1 MNADLTE
8 EENSRKMMNEFVL
21 QKEIIGTERKFGT
34 IEMRDLLVKLK
45 ADLQNWQC
53 DRKKVVGEAQEE
65 YYYLTF
71 FSVRHILAFY
81 DYFTSDVQD
90 DKNAK
95 ILQNS
100 QLPSRE
106 VCLSISCDNNDSHV
120 LNEIGKKLH
129 AIVGKLSKTPCVLRV
144 KGKLI
149 IADIVDR
156 GKLCV
161 ASCDDK
167 LCDVHSTNGLN
178 AETMKTI
185 YHDLYNNVVCVSSDL
200 SVQGKTEWI
209 KQASFEK
216 KKLLRSFFLISDGAD
231 FGSRV
236 RQLRKCKLQPFESLH
251 IIIIS
256 ADNSNEINMFLFEL
270 LSLGFVSS
278 NVDVVSFPQNR
289 VFIEV
294 SSTFQRKLLNS
305 LPITGYL
312 IKEHLSWDIGRLN
325 ISIEL
330 YSPIQIVCN
339 YLDAYEMHELDGK
352 DIVLHGQLKPIE

>member
-1 MNADLTE
+1 MPRLCRT
-8 EENSRKMMNEFVL
+8 
-21 QKEIIGTERKFGT
+21 
-34 IEMRDLLVKLK
+34 LVKFV
-45 ADLQNWQC
+45 NN
-53 DRKKVVGEAQEE
+53 
-65 YYYLTF
+65 
-71 FSVRHILAFY
+71 
-81 DYFTSDVQD
+81 
-90 DKNAK
+90 NAE
-95 ILQNS
+95 
-100 QLPSRE
+100 LPSRE

-129 AIVGKLSKTPCVLRV
+129 ATVGKLSKTPCVLRV

-167 LCDVHSTNGLN
+167 LCVLNIIMSLYANHGSFPEPWQVLICKKSTMIEEHNIFIKRCFFAAKNGYKEKLFCITNLELLEFELQLDLVESIRSMREKYNDYFLPLVCCRESSFHHHILDQFSQDVHSTNGLN

-185 YHDLYNNVVCVSSDL
+185 YRDLYNNVVCVSSDL
-200 SVQGKTEWI
+200 SRQGKTEWI
-209 KQASFEK
+209 KQAT
-216 KKLLRSFFLISDGAD
+216 DN
-231 FGSRV
+231 
-236 RQLRKCKLQPFESLH
+236 PNES
-251 IIIIS
+251 
-256 ADNSNEINMFLFEL
+256 NMFLFEL

-278 NVDVVSFPQNR
+278 NVDVVSFPQNP

-294 SSTFQRKLLNS
+294 SSTFQQKLLNS

-312 IKEHLSWDIGRLN
+312 IKEHLSWDIDRLN

-339 YLDAYEMHELDGK
+339 YLDAYEMHELDVK
-352 DIVLHGQLKPIE
+352 DIVLHGQLKPIQ

>member
-1 MNADLTE
+1 MSDLLCLPECALLIEKPANMNTDLTE
-8 EENSRKMMNEFVL
+8 EKNSRKIMNEFVL

-53 DRKKVVGEAQEE
+53 DREKVVDEAQEE

-81 DYFTSDVQD
+81 DYFASDVQD

-95 ILQNS
+95 TLQNS

-120 LNEIGKKLH
+120 LNEVGKKLH
-129 AIVGKLSKTPCVLRV
+129 AIVGILSKTPRVLRV
-144 KGKLI
+144 KGKRI

-156 GKLCV
+156 DQF
-161 ASCDDK
+161 SH
-167 LCDVHSTNGLN
+167 DVHSTNGLN

-185 YHDLYNNVVCVSSDL
+185 YRDLYNNVVCVSSDL
-200 SVQGKTEWI
+200 SGQGKTE
-209 KQASFEK
+209 S
-216 KKLLRSFFLISDGAD
+216 D
-231 FGSRV
+231 FGCLV

-251 IIIIS
+251 INIIS

-270 LSLGFVSS
+270 LTLGFVSS
-278 NVDVVSFPQNR
+278 NVDVVSFPQTP

-294 SSTFQRKLLNS
+294 SSTFQQKLLNS

-312 IKEHLSWDIGRLN
+312 IKEH
-325 ISIEL
+325 
-330 YSPIQIVCN
+330 Y
-339 YLDAYEMHELDGK
+339 
-352 DIVLHGQLKPIE
+352 HGILTA